1 MGDLTLVVLAA
12 GIGKRY
18 KGLKQID
25 PVGSSGEMLLDYSL
39 YDAIR
44 AGFSRV
50 VFVIRK
56 QIEAAFRRAIGSYWE
71 ARVSVEYAFQEIDSG
86 LPVSFR
92 LPAQRQKPWGTS
104 HAVLVS
110 RSAVRTPFAVI
121 NADDFYGPSAYR
133 DLSTWLQK
141 IPPRREDRDEY
152 SFVGYRLENTLSDY
166 GYVSRGVCAV
176 DEKGYLTEVVERLR
190 IEKNGAA
197 AKTLDENG
205 RWSKL
210 AGDEIVS
217 MNFWGFAPTL
227 FEHLEQGFG
236 QFLERHGQNFE
247 AEYFI
252 PFAVNELVRTGKA
265 RVKYI
270 PTTEK
275 WFGVTYPEDIPQ
287 VRSRILELIG
297 EGVYPD
303 KIRKSGRPA

>member
-25 PVGSSGEMLLDYSL
+25 PLGSSGEMLLDYSL
-39 YDAIR
+39 YDAIQ

-56 QIEAAFRRAIGSYWE
+56 QIEAAFRQAIGSYWE
-71 ARVSVEYAFQEIDSG
+71 ARVSVEYAFQEIDSE
-86 LPVSFR
+86 LPTSFR
-92 LPAQRQKPWGTS
+92 LPGQRQKPWGTS

-110 RSAVRTPFAVI
+110 RGAVHTPFAVI

-133 DLSTWLQK
+133 DLSAWLQK
-141 IPPRREDRDEY
+141 MPPRREGGDEY

-176 DEKGYLTEVVERLR
+176 DGNGYLTEVVERLR
-190 IEKNGAA
+190 IEKDGAA

-205 RWSKL
+205 RWGKL
-210 AGDEIVS
+210 VGDEIVS

-227 FEHLEQGFG
+227 FGHLEQGFG
-236 QFLERHGQNFE
+236 QFLERHGQNSE

-303 KIRKSGRPA
+303 KIRK